1 MKKENKIVK
10 EKEMTLGT
18 DRPVIQL
25 LSYLSLFPV
34 LVTDQKNFLKRQLH
48 QIDHSLLVAELN

>member
-48 QIDHSLLVAELN
+48 